1 MALKP
6 LGKNVLIELDKP
18 PEKSAIGLHIPDA
31 AQVQNKNQG
40 VVIAVG
46 IKCEEVKP
54 GMRVHLHGSGKLVEG
69 GKYFLC
75 GEEVVAAYE
84 DEA

>member
-1 MALKP
+1 MPLKP
-6 LGKNVLIELDKP
+6 LGKNVLVELQKP
-18 PEKSAIGLHIPDA
+18 SAISPGGIHIADK
-31 AQVQNKNQG
+31 AQKQDTNQG

-75 GEEVVAAYE
+75 GEEVVAAY
-84 DEA
+84 DDAA